1 MPALKR
7 ELEKIHHCFN
17 VRDER
22 CGRGNGCVAIQ
33 TLRLKQT
40 TIFSASGP
48 CGTPLQAF
56 LQRNRRMYARSAV
69 HLGDRKMQSYL
80 VSVIDDVMITF
91 IDGSRPERLLYG
103 NSERLGSGTAQRNR
117 YCGAVPEG

>member
-1 MPALKR
+1 
-7 ELEKIHHCFN
+7 
-17 VRDER
+17 
-22 CGRGNGCVAIQ
+22 
-33 TLRLKQT
+33 
-40 TIFSASGP
+40 
-48 CGTPLQAF
+48 
-56 LQRNRRMYARSAV
+56 
-69 HLGDRKMQSYL
+69 MQSYL